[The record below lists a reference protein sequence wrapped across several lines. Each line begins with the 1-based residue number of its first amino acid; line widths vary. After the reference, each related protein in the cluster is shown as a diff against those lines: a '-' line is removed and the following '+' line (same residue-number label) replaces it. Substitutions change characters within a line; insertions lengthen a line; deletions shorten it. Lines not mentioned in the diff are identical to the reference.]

1 MENPT
6 YIEKE
11 SFRIGIIVNAS
22 NLEDIAYYNK
32 DLQAINK
39 LYGDKVSIVL
49 LGYKPED
56 DKINAL
62 DNVEFEYY
70 KPVSIIHYFK
80 YLKDAKIDLLF
91 IPLIHNIYNATS
103 ENYKKFLEAGINS
116 IPVIAPNIFP
126 YNNGIVVDKQNGF
139 LYGTPED
146 CKREHFIPYLKDL
159 LLNIYETDLVNK
171 CGKQAQIDVTEKFD
185 FTKESIDVISKLF

>member
-1 MENPT
+1 MENPN
-6 YIEKE
+6 YSEKS
-11 SFRIGIIVNAS
+11 SFRIGIIVNQT
-22 NLEDIAYYNK
+22 NLEDILYYNK
-32 DLQAINK
+32 ELQTINK

-56 DKINAL
+56 DKLNAL

-80 YLKDAKIDLLF
+80 YLKDANIDLLF

-103 ENYKKFLEAGINS
+103 ENYKKYLEAGIHY
-116 IPVIAPNIFP
+116 IPVIVPNIYP
-126 YNNGIVVDKQNGF
+126 YSTVIRDKQNGF
-139 LYGTPED
+139 IYGTPEN
-146 CKREHFIPYLKDL
+146 CGREHFIPYLKDL

-171 CGKQAQIDVTEKFD
+171 CGQEAYVDVTTKFD
-185 FTKESIDVISKLF
+185 FSKENIEVISKLF

>member
-1 MENPT
+1 MIENPT
-6 YIEKE
+6 YTEKE
-11 SFRIGIIVNAS
+11 SFRIGIVVNQS

-39 LYGDKVSIVL
+39 LYEDKVSIVL

-91 IPLIHNIYNATS
+91 IPLIHNLYNATS
-103 ENYKKFLEAGINS
+103 ENYKKYLEAGIHS

-126 YNNGIVVDKQNGF
+126 YNTVISDKQNGF

-146 CKREHFIPYLKDL
+146 CKSEHFIPYLKDL

-171 CGKQAQIDVTEKFD
+171 CGKQAHEDVTTKFD
-185 FTKESIDVISKLF
+185 FSKDNIEVISKLF

>member
-6 YIEKE
+6 YTEKE
-11 SFRIGIIVNAS
+11 SFRIGIVVNAS

-49 LGYKPED
+49 LGYKPEE
-56 DKINAL
+56 DKLNAL

-91 IPLIHNIYNATS
+91 IPLIQNIYNATS
-103 ENYKKFLEAGINS
+103 ESYKKFLEAGINS

-139 LYGTPED
+139 VYGTPED
-146 CKREHFIPYLKDL
+146 Y
-159 LLNIYETDLVNK
+159 
-171 CGKQAQIDVTEKFD
+171 
-185 FTKESIDVISKLF
+185 KL